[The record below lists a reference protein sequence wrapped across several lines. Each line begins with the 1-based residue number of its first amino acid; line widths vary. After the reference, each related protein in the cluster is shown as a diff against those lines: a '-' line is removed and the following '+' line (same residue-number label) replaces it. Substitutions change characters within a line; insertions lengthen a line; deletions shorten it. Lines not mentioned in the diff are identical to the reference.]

1 MAIYNLPTGY
11 EDKISITA
19 SYSNEARLRQIEFG
33 DGYIQRTP
41 LGLNSLRRSVDISFE
56 NLTTGERNIL
66 LATLE
71 YVQSNGDALRIN
83 ANELLRRDGIYA
95 IEGLQVAS
103 VDGNLTTV
111 SVSLTEVFDL

>member
-1 MAIYNLPTGY
+1 MAIYSLPAGY
-11 EDKISITA
+11 EDMMSISA
-19 SYSNEARLRQIEFG
+19 SYSNEARLRQVEFG

-41 LGLNSLRRSVDISFE
+41 LGLNSLRRSVELAFE

-71 YVQSNGDALRIN
+71 YVQANGDALRIN
-83 ANELLRRDGIYA
+83 ANELLDSDGIYV
-95 IEGLQVAS
+95 IDGLQVSS
-103 VDGNLTTV
+103 VDGNLVTV